1 MNSMRS
7 PIGGRQPWFKRLL
20 LLLVVVVLAYVV
32 GSWRRRIQLIKQDQV
47 EHQQEGQPGS
57 STPDGVGGGS
67 AAGTDADSGSIT
79 NGSGDQ
85 QPPAEI
91 KDTSNIVLKEVKRT
105 TTRVEETAAVQLTNA
120 FEMAFNQRSA
130 ANMLPLFA
138 DQKSVSD
145 KIVQISEANSYR
157 PIAFRFEN
165 IEVKGDSS
173 ILVTVSEDRADNE
186 NNRLTVR
193 RLLEFIPQNGVYK
206 IGNYFTPDKAD
217 IGSGFDK

>member
-1 MNSMRS
+1 MRR
-7 PIGGRQPWFKRLL
+7 PIGERQPWFKRLL
-20 LLLVVVVLAYVV
+20 LLIIVVVIAYVV
-32 GSWRRRIQLIKQDQV
+32 GAGRRRWQQLKEDKI
-47 EHQQEGQPGS
+47 EHQQQVQQN
-57 STPDGVGGGS
+57 TNTGVGGS
-67 AAGTDADSGSIT
+67 AATGTDADSNPVST
-79 NGSGDQ
+79 GSGDQ

-138 DQKSVSD
+138 DQKAVSD
-145 KIVQISEANSYR
+145 KIVQVSEANSYR

-173 ILVTVSEDRADNE
+173 ILVTVAEDRADNE

-217 IGSGFDK
+217 TGSGFSKE